1 MIKAQYF
8 SKTILL
14 NFVVQ
19 MPKHSQQNKET
30 YNKTDENRC
39 NRSEEEHDLREQ
51 ESEDIGKTD
60 TQFISDRN

>member
-1 MIKAQYF
+1 
-8 SKTILL
+8 
-14 NFVVQ
+14 

-51 ESEDIGKTD
+51 ESEDIGKTG
-60 TQFISDRN
+60 TSIH